1 MTSRQLT
8 CSCIAVSILIH
19 LWLVNFEWISEPEP
33 GNKQITIP
41 LNFDI
46 PPVSS
51 SAKTALG
58 QQVADSADEK
68 QAEEQARKLERLAR
82 KRYLVQV
89 REAVEQRKFL
99 PGNGDFSGFIGNV
112 MYSFH
117 IRPDD
122 TFSNIRLVRSSGIPL
137 LDVAAG
143 KAVAAASAVA
153 KRPRILRGQSFTLC
167 ITVKYQRNM

>member
-8 CSCIAVSILIH
+8 YSCIAFSILIH

-33 GNKQITIP
+33 GNNQITIP

-51 SAKTALG
+51 SVKTALG

-68 QAEEQARKLERLAR
+68 QAEEQTRKLERLAR
-82 KRYLVQV
+82 KRYLIKV

-99 PGNGDFSGFIGNV
+99 PGNGDLSGLIGNV

-122 TFSNIRLVRSSGIPL
+122 TFCNIQLIRSSGNPL
-137 LDVAAG
+137 LDAAAG
-143 KAVAAASAVA
+143 KAVAEANGVT
-153 KRPRILRGQSFTLC
+153 KRPRILRGQSFNLR